1 MKVSHKDCDDRE
13 ERARRRLRGRRRGGS
28 KDAGRR
34 QLPPGGAGRRRR
46 GPTRWSPR
54 ARDGGARPN
63 SALKRKY
70 RPSQS
75 FVDREEPPRARRE
88 DNESSKSSEL
98 PTENVFPKLYE
109 MIFGREEA
117 HVTENGRPERCSSRP
132 RLSYN
137 ESKSSSGKKT
147 KTI

>member
-1 MKVSHKDCDDRE
+1 MKVSREDCDDRE

-28 KDAGRR
+28 KDAERR
-34 QLPPGGAGRRRR
+34 RLPPGDAGRRRR

-88 DNESSKSSEL
+88 DNESSKSSGTPYGKRL
-98 PTENVFPKLYE
+98 PQIVRNDIRT
-109 MIFGREEA
+109 
-117 HVTENGRPERCSSRP
+117 
-132 RLSYN
+132 
-137 ESKSSSGKKT
+137 
-147 KTI
+147 